1 MYQRMLIIFLFLFM
15 QESLFAEAPLQQTKG
30 VLEKLLEGNVR
41 YINQKLELCLN
52 TATSREGSSSKQKP
66 IAAIVCCSD
75 SRVPPEIIFDQ
86 AIGSLFV
93 TRLAGN
99 LVDNFS
105 YGSLE
110 YAVKN
115 LGVSFI
121 MVLGHERCGVMETFL
136 KTLKEKQYLEGHIE
150 ELVLAVYPAIQ
161 DVKDINNYTVDDLV
175 KKNVL
180 HIVHALKETAPI
192 LSEKYA
198 GGQLEIVGA
207 FYDLSTGKVSVLK

>member
-1 MYQRMLIIFLFLFM
+1 MYLKTCLCIAVLFLFM
-15 QESLFAEAPLQQTKG
+15 QELMASD
-30 VLEKLLEGNVR
+30 VLEKLLEGNAR
-41 YINQKLELCLN
+41 YVNQKLELCLH
-52 TATSREGSSSKQKP
+52 TATARESSSEKQKP

-86 AIGSLFV
+86 KIGSLFV

-99 LVDNFS
+99 LVDDFS

-121 MVLGHERCGVMETFL
+121 MVLGHERCGVMEAFL

-161 DVKDINNYTVDDLV
+161 DVKEIERYTVDDLV
-175 KKNVL
+175 KANVRY
-180 HIVHALKETAPI
+180 IVKKLKSTAPI
-192 LSEKYA
+192 LSEGYSSGK
-198 GGQLEIVGA
+198 LEIVGA
-207 FYDLSTGKVSVLK
+207 FYDLNTGKVAPLES